1 MERLPYL
8 GFPHYEDM
16 TFTAHNT
23 KRLTANA
30 LKECISAYLTSRD
43 PSGTIGSEVMY
54 GSSRRVAD
62 MVFISNGHSY
72 AIEIKSEFDTTTRL
86 EGQLEEYQTLFDYII
101 IFSAPNHISRIN
113 EAIPD
118 YVGLYS
124 INKFGIQQLRR
135 EKINR
140 HVQKSEML
148 ISIPSAAVKT
158 DFSVK
163 GKLSSDEIRSV
174 VLRKS
179 MKEIHSYFIT
189 YFKEKLDSS
198 TSHPKRLI
206 PECLETSEDYIIV

>member
-1 MERLPYL
+1 MV
-8 GFPHYEDM
+8 FK
-16 TFTAHNT
+16 AHNT
-23 KRLTANA
+23 KRLTATA
-30 LKECISAYLTSRD
+30 LKESISAYLASRD
-43 PSGTIGSEVMY
+43 PSGIIGSEVMY

-72 AIEIKSEFDTTTRL
+72 AIEIKSEFDTTARL
-86 EGQLEEYQTLFDYII
+86 EGQLEEYQSLFDYII
-101 IFSAPNHISRIN
+101 VFSAPNHINRIN

-124 INKFGIQQLRR
+124 INKYGIQKLRR

-140 HVQKSEML
+140 HVQKAEML

-174 VLRKS
+174 ALRKS
-179 MKEIHSYFIT
+179 LKEIHSYFIT
-189 YFKEKLDSS
+189 YFKKKLELSA
-198 TSHPKRLI
+198 SHHKRQI
-206 PECLETSEDYIIV
+206 PERVETSEDYIIV

>member
-1 MERLPYL
+1 MSNNNCVKLDAKY
-8 GFPHYEDM
+8 
-16 TFTAHNT
+16 
-23 KRLTANA
+23 
-30 LKECISAYLTSRD
+30 LKELISSFLLSRD
-43 PSGTIGSEVMY
+43 NNGVIGYEVMY

-62 MVFISNGHSY
+62 MVFISKGHSY
-72 AIEIKSEFDTTTRL
+72 AIEIKSEFDTIARL

-124 INKFGIQQLRR
+124 INNMGIKRLHR

-148 ISIPSAAVKT
+148 ISIPSVAVKT
-158 DFSVK
+158 NFSVK

-179 MKEIHSYFIT
+179 MKEIHSYFIA
-189 YFKEKLDSS
+189 YFKEKLESS
-198 TSHPKRLI
+198 APHPKKQI
-206 PECLETSEDYIIV
+206 PESVETPDDYLII